1 MQKKGNNVGTGIIM
15 SNQNALPRFRLESKI
30 LAEAT
35 TIDFNIM
42 YDTTITQAYG
52 SQNSSRVAG
61 TAKER
66 EEVYANDWKE
76 SGLWHCTVM
85 GGGGDTR

>member
-1 MQKKGNNVGTGIIM
+1 MYASYNNASLSLCQHVY
-15 SNQNALPRFRLESKI
+15 LRCVH
-30 LAEAT
+30 
-35 TIDFNIM
+35 
-42 YDTTITQAYG
+42 
-52 SQNSSRVAG
+52 QNSSRVAG

-85 GGGGDTR
+85 GGDDTR

>member
-1 MQKKGNNVGTGIIM
+1 
-15 SNQNALPRFRLESKI
+15 
-30 LAEAT
+30 
-35 TIDFNIM
+35 M

-76 SGLWHCTVM
+76 SGLWHCTEI
-85 GGGGDTR
+85 GGDDTR